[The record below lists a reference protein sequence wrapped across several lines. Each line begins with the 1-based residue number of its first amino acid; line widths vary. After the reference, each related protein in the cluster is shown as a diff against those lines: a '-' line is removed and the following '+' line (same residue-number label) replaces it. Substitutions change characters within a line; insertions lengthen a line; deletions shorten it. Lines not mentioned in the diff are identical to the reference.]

1 MHSDRVQ
8 KNFPENYRKRSK
20 CRLPVTAPAAVNAR
34 SPAIKNGSGQG
45 RLAVLR
51 EPGFRR
57 FFAGYA
63 TSLLGTSMAAVAVT
77 FAVLD
82 DGGTPAGLGYVFAAG
97 IVPQVLF
104 MLAGGVIADRFGRQR
119 VMLGADLARCLAQ
132 ALLAV
137 AVLAGR
143 PPIWAF
149 ATLAAVRGSGDAFF
163 TPALSGLTLDITSL
177 DTVPNANALLSAVK
191 AAAQVAGPALA
202 GVLVA
207 VAGPGVVI
215 AADAASYAV
224 SGLALA
230 MLRTPPGRPGGLS
243 ARSLAA
249 DLRAGWAEF
258 RSRGWLVVSTVQ
270 FTLFNLFTWG
280 PFLLLGPVLARD
292 YLGGARAW
300 GTVMACYGAGSVLGG
315 LLALGRR
322 PGRPMVAATVA
333 TFGYAL
339 PGALL
344 ALHTDLP
351 GVAAG
356 ALAAGAGTGL
366 GGVFATTAEQQQL
379 PAGALARVT
388 AFQTVTAFAFGPVAF
403 AAAGPAAAWFGAAHV
418 LGFGAVW
425 CVLTAALV
433 LAVPSVRQVRS
444 RPAGRQTE

>member
-1 MHSDRVQ
+1 
-8 KNFPENYRKRSK
+8 
-20 CRLPVTAPAAVNAR
+20 
-34 SPAIKNGSGQG
+34 
-45 RLAVLR
+45 
-51 EPGFRR
+51 
-57 FFAGYA
+57 
-63 TSLLGTSMAAVAVT
+63 MASVAVA

-82 DGGTPAGLGYVFAAG
+82 DGGTATDLGYVFAAG

-104 MLAGGVIADRFGRQR
+104 MLAGGVLADRFGRRQA
-119 VMLGADLARCLAQ
+119 MLGADLARCLAQ

-137 AVLAGR
+137 AVLAGQ
-143 PPIWAF
+143 PHIWVF

-177 DTVPNANALLSAVK
+177 DTVGNANGLLSAVK
-191 AAAQVAGPALA
+191 DAAQVAGPALA

-215 AADAASYAV
+215 AADAVSYAV

-230 MLRTPPGRPGGLS
+230 MLQTPPGRPGVPS
-243 ARSLAA
+243 VRSLLA

-258 RSRGWLVVSTVQ
+258 RSRAWLVVSTVQ

-292 YLGGARAW
+292 YLGGAGAW
-300 GTVMACYGAGSVLGG
+300 GAVMACYGAGSVLGG

-344 ALHTDLP
+344 ALHASLP

-356 ALAAGAGTGL
+356 ALTAGTGTGL
-366 GGVFATTAEQQQL
+366 GGVFATTAEQEQL
-379 PAGALARVT
+379 PAGSLARVS
-388 AFQTVTAFAFGPVAF
+388 AFQTVTSFAFGPVAF
-403 AAAGPAAAWFGAAHV
+403 AAAGPAATWFGAAHV
-418 LGFGAVW
+418 LGFGALW
-425 CVLTAALV
+425 CVLSAALV

-444 RPAGRQTE
+444 ATPATPATPAGRRTE

>member
-1 MHSDRVQ
+1 
-8 KNFPENYRKRSK
+8 
-20 CRLPVTAPAAVNAR
+20 LAVTAAVNTDSA
-34 SPAIKNGSGQG
+34 AISKRPGQG

-63 TSLLGTSMAAVAVT
+63 TSLLGSSMASVAVS

-82 DGGTPAGLGYVFAAG
+82 NGGTVTGLGYVFAAG

-104 MLAGGVIADRFGRQR
+104 MLAGGVLADRFGRR
-119 VMLGADLARCLAQ
+119 RAMLGADAVRCAAQ
-132 ALLAV
+132 ALQAAALF
-137 AVLAGR
+137 AGR
-143 PPIWAF
+143 PHIWVF

-163 TPALSGLTLDITSL
+163 TPALSGLTLDITSRS
-177 DTVPNANALLSAVK
+177 TVQNANALLSAVR

-207 VAGPGVVI
+207 VAGPAVVI
-215 AADAASYAV
+215 AADAVSYAV

-230 MLRTPPGRPGGLS
+230 MLRTPPGRPGVPS
-243 ARSLAA
+243 ARSLLA

-258 RSRGWLVVSTVQ
+258 RGRAWLVVSTVQ

-280 PFLLLGPVLARD
+280 PFLVLGPVLARD
-292 YLGGARAW
+292 YLGGAGAW
-300 GTVMACYGAGSVLGG
+300 GAVMACYGAGSVLGG

-322 PGRPMVAATVA
+322 PGRPMAAATVA

-344 ALHTDLP
+344 AMHADLP

-356 ALAAGAGTGL
+356 ALAAGAGSTL
-366 GGVFATTAEQQQL
+366 GGVFATTAEQEQL
-379 PAGALARVT
+379 PAAALARVT
-388 AFQTVTAFAFGPVAF
+388 AFQTVTAFAFGPLAF
-403 AAAGPAAAWFGAAHV
+403 AAAGPAAAWFGTARV
-418 LGFGAVW
+418 LGFGAIW
-425 CVLTAALV
+425 CVLSAALV
-433 LAVPSVRQVRS
+433 LAVPAVRQLRS
-444 RPAGRQTE
+444 DPASPVTE